1 MGSISLGVPVIFQC
15 VQAARAAQGE
25 ITVDRFTVFCR
36 TETGD
41 RELNDPRTAADK
53 MARSVLEAV
62 DGFSTV
68 GELCSRLGRN
78 RAVQQALGELE
89 RNGLVE
95 TLDARMARVSEQ
107 ESRWLRGDAG
117 GGRMEPSGQLPA
129 AAADGSANLSK
140 AEEKRLRRA
149 IASGSRA
156 TIMDRIR
163 SFFGNLGHGAMTG
176 GGKKAHKLR
185 RVVAGVAVL
194 LVLLVIGAAFVSLGY
209 QVSNLREKV
218 EREAAAWLGEPVKVG
233 SVGIG
238 FHPWPAFALQDI
250 QIGEGGTTQVA
261 RAWGHPD
268 WLHWALGQTQS
279 LSVALD
285 GIKTDP
291 VLLQRVAALTT
302 QGNGWRLK
310 KIAVDNL
317 AVGVGSLRLHEL
329 GGTLGFDEAGR
340 WAEAR
345 LTGRE
350 GGFVYELS
358 PQAGVVKVFVYNPQE
373 TDFGPSKLENL
384 SVQGDLGPTGLT
396 NVQISA
402 NWLSG
407 SLKGNGTVDFAQSAA
422 LTGDFKLDSV
432 SAAKLV
438 ALSDAAGS
446 MDGRLSGSFRLD
458 AKAAEPAEWASRA
471 VVDGQ
476 FTVAD
481 GTLLKIDLFEAMRRP
496 GGAPIS
502 GGTTRFGKLEGR
514 MAREPGKPVR
524 VDIRRLE
531 SGALTASG
539 RITLAEQGQLGGM
552 LRNEVRTPVES
563 IVRQFSVQ
571 GTAAVPQLRALGE

>member
-1 MGSISLGVPVIFQC
+1 
-15 VQAARAAQGE
+15 
-25 ITVDRFTVFCR
+25 VDRFTVFCR

-41 RELNDPRTAADK
+41 RELNDPRTATDK

-68 GELCSRLGRN
+68 GELCTRLGRN
-78 RAVQQALGELE
+78 RAVQQALGDLE

-95 TLDARMARVSEQ
+95 TLDARMARVAEQ

-117 GGRMEPSGQLPA
+117 GGRVEPSAQLPA
-129 AAADGSANLSK
+129 ASADGSGNLSK
-140 AEEKRLRRA
+140 AEEKRLRRT

-163 SFFGNLGHGAMTG
+163 AFFGNFGHGAMAG
-176 GGKKAHKLR
+176 GGKKAHKVR
-185 RVVAGVAVL
+185 RVVAGIA
-194 LVLLVIGAAFVSLGY
+194 VLLVIGVIAAVFVSLGY

-238 FHPWPAFALQDI
+238 FHPWPAFALTDVQV
-250 QIGEGGTTQVA
+250 GEGGTTQVS

-268 WLHWALGQTQS
+268 WLHWAMGQSQR
-279 LSVALD
+279 LSIALD
-285 GIKTDP
+285 GVKTNP
-291 VLLQRVAALTT
+291 MLLQRVATLTT

-310 KIAVDNL
+310 KISVDNL
-317 AVGVGSLRLHEL
+317 GLGLGSLQLHEL
-329 GGTLGFDEAGR
+329 TGTLGFNEEGH
-340 WAEAR
+340 WSEAR

-350 GGFVYELS
+350 GGLVYELT
-358 PQAGVVKVFVYNPQE
+358 PQAGTVKVLVYSPQE
-373 TDFGPSKLENL
+373 TDFGTSKLENL
-384 SVQGDLGPTGLT
+384 SMQGDLGLTGLT

-407 SLKGNGTVDFAQSAA
+407 SLKGSGTVDFAQSAT

-432 SAAKLV
+432 SAASLA
-438 ALSDAAGS
+438 ALSDAAGAI
-446 MDGRLSGSFRLD
+446 DGRLSGNFRLE
-458 AKAAEPAEWASRA
+458 AKAAEVAEWASSA
-471 VVDGQ
+471 KVDGQ
-476 FTVAD
+476 FVVAD
-481 GTLLKIDLFEAMRRP
+481 GSLRKIDLVEAMRRP

-502 GGTTRFGKLEGR
+502 GGTTRFAKLDGR
-514 MAREPGKPVR
+514 IAREPGRPVR